1 MSSNVNIR
9 SKIHD
14 LELAL
19 QNETDLQE
27 KMRLTNELAAKLTFS
42 NINKTKQLLVKISQE
57 IDNIDDTEIL
67 LQYYLNTA
75 IVQNLLYRYDSA
87 QAHFKKALNIL
98 VDFGSADQ
106 QIEAYIDYSGTL
118 INLKQLDEAENL
130 LKQALKL
137 LDVYQ
142 NDPLKARY
150 HCRQGTIE
158 FQFGNMEAAVSHLF
172 EAEKIF
178 NSFDDYQLEIK
189 DYYFHTLVQSVLSI
203 VYAANGDTLKS
214 IRANRTILEICEKKG
229 MRSRLSWYY
238 LNVGKDYLTLNDFD
252 HATYFLQKAIDTSDD
267 HSSLSRAW
275 AIANLG
281 SCLSKQGKNEQALEH
296 FQQAITTVKNTS
308 NINLSNLCIIERWK
322 ATAYNALN
330 RKKEAKYALKIAQG
344 HANKEKD
351 YKQLFI
357 IYGELAILSASN
369 HEFEEA
375 YKYETFKSKA
385 IQQYEKDK
393 KTGKLVELEI
403 KYESEKK
410 KREAEKLRMEA
421 AKLKLTALQAQ
432 MNPHF
437 LSNALNSIQG
447 FVKSNDEQDVSRVIS
462 SFANL
467 MRQSLTFSNRD
478 SVNLEEEIAFLENY
492 LLINQ
497 KLRYQ
502 NLEYEITIDEDVED
516 EFIHVPPMIIQP
528 FIENAIEHGV
538 KQMKN
543 GSIKVHFSEFDEHT
557 ILCVVTDNGIGREKA
572 RQLQEANGYALKH
585 QSLGTTIIEKRLDLL
600 NKSKNSRKFSFKY
613 TDLKNHN
620 SKEAEGT
627 RVELLIPILEED
639 IIL

>member
-1 MSSNVNIR
+1 
-9 SKIHD
+9 
-14 LELAL
+14 
-19 QNETDLQE
+19 
-27 KMRLTNELAAKLTFS
+27 
-42 NINKTKQLLVKISQE
+42 
-57 IDNIDDTEIL
+57 
-67 LQYYLNTA
+67 
-75 IVQNLLYRYDSA
+75 
-87 QAHFKKALNIL
+87 
-98 VDFGSADQ
+98 
-106 QIEAYIDYSGTL
+106 
-118 INLKQLDEAENL
+118 
-130 LKQALKL
+130 
-137 LDVYQ
+137 
-142 NDPLKARY
+142 
-150 HCRQGTIE
+150 
-158 FQFGNMEAAVSHLF
+158 
-172 EAEKIF
+172 
-178 NSFDDYQLEIK
+178 
-189 DYYFHTLVQSVLSI
+189 
-203 VYAANGDTLKS
+203 
-214 IRANRTILEICEKKG
+214 
-229 MRSRLSWYY
+229 
-238 LNVGKDYLTLNDFD
+238 
-252 HATYFLQKAIDTSDD
+252 
-267 HSSLSRAW
+267 
-275 AIANLG
+275 
-281 SCLSKQGKNEQALEH
+281 LSKQGKNEQALEH
-296 FQQAITTVKNTS
+296 FQRSLNTVKKSGNM
-308 NINLSNLCIIERWK
+308 NLSNLCIIERWK

-467 MRQSLTFSNRD
+467 MRESLTFSNRD
-478 SVNLEEEIAFLENY
+478 SINLEEEIAFLENY

-502 NLEYEITIDEDVED
+502 NLEYKITIDEDVED

-543 GSIKVHFSEFDEHT
+543 GSIEVHFSEFDEHT
-557 ILCVVTDNGIGREKA
+557 ILCVIKDNGIGRDKA

-613 TDLKNHN
+613 TDLKNHIT
-620 SKEAEGT
+620 KEAEGT
-627 RVELLIPILEED
+627 RVELLIPILEEE
-639 IIL
+639 IML